1 LLRIGISDF
10 CELMLL
16 RVCAGRSLEG
26 YIFLRLLVCRQGEV
40 VVIREQRKI
49 DSGRAVEGTGLQGG

>member
-1 LLRIGISDF
+1 
-10 CELMLL
+10 
-16 RVCAGRSLEG
+16 
-26 YIFLRLLVCRQGEV
+26 LLVCRQGEV

>member
-1 LLRIGISDF
+1 
-10 CELMLL
+10 MLL

-26 YIFLRLLVCRQGEV
+26 YVFLKLLVCRQGEV